1 MTRRVSLASDVNVS
15 CLALNDW
22 GVPALS
28 IGQGFKDQHA
38 TMTKTWGITAHQ

>member
-28 IGQGFKDQHA
+28 IGQA
-38 TMTKTWGITAHQ
+38 STTNTRR